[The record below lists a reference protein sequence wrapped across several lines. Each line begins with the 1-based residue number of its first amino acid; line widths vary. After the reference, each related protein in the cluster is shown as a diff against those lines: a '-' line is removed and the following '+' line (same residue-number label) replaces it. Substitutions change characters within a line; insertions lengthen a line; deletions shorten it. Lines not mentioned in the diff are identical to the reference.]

1 MISDETLQEEVS
13 QTVKE
18 YGEKFQDF
26 TESVHPWRIALS
38 GLLLLLFI
46 GGIFATWYWVI
57 PRDSVT
63 VETVYLQRSGHVMLV
78 EVHNEG
84 SRPITSVELSLQF
97 LDNESDVLDSIVVNI
112 DTIPAH
118 TSVSGDDL
126 GTCHAWLFNLGR
138 KFHPNRLGL
147 GGLFGS
153 STLSKLEP

>member
-18 YGEKFQDF
+18 YGEKLQDF

-63 VETVYLQRSGHVMLV
+63 VETIYLQRSGHVMLV

-112 DTIPAH
+112 DTIPRPH
-118 TSVSGDDL
+118 E
-126 GTCHAWLFNLGR
+126 CFWR
-138 KFHPNRLGL
+138 
-147 GGLFGS
+147 
-153 STLSKLEP
+153 